1 MVDGVRATIS
11 PSRAH
16 LPHPI
21 ASSPPPFGV
30 VFQDGNTPLHW
41 AADNG
46 HVSTVV
52 LLLDRGA
59 DKKAETKVRH
69 EMVVVVVV

>member
-1 MVDGVRATIS
+1 MSHDLTTS
-11 PSRAH
+11 AH

-30 VFQDGNTPLHW
+30 IFQDGNTPLH
-41 AADNG
+41 AAAFMG
-46 HVSTVV
+46 HESTVR

-59 DKKAETKVRH
+59 NKDAKSSSWVRERVELELRKV
-69 EMVVVVVV
+69 